1 MFYHDSKLQYPVRV
15 DEPNPLFAKYL
26 QQAIGGIEGEIRVMM
41 QYLFQAF
48 GARGPVKY
56 RDMLMETGTEEMG
69 HIEMLATAV
78 ALNLE
83 DAPIEEQEKAAKDPV
98 VGAIMGGMNPR
109 HVLSSGLSAMPVNS
123 NGVPFDCSHVY
134 ATGNL
139 AADMYANVTA
149 ESGGRVL
156 ACRLYNATGDAG
168 MKDMLRFPHRPRLP
182 MPARRPGVSTLRTSA
197 VELAVIEELGGY
209 QVHPIPNSFPQDEE
223 LQDVNYTFMATG
235 VDGVEPPE
243 GRWSSGG
250 TFCRPSTGG
259 GRSRRSGC
267 GRAGRS
273 RTSARPGPSRG
284 RRPSRS
290 ATTRACSKRRRTRS
304 RRRRTS
310 GPLRRPTPLD
320 VPLVARNDMRTSPN

>member
-15 DEPNPLFAKYL
+15 DEPSPLFAKYL
-26 QQAIGGIEGEIRVMM
+26 QQAIGGIEGEIRVCL

-48 GARGPVKY
+48 GARGPAKY

-83 DAPIEEQEKAAKDPV
+83 NAPIEAQEEAAKDPV
-98 VGAIMGGMNPR
+98 VGAVMGGMNPR

-156 ACRLYNATGDAG
+156 ACRLYHATDDAG
-168 MKDMLRFPHRPRLP
+168 MKDMLKFLI
-182 MPARRPGVSTLRTSA
+182 ARDTMHQ
-197 VELAVIEELGGY
+197 EQWLAVIEELGGH

-223 LQDVNYTFMATG
+223 LQDVNYTFMLTG
-235 VDGVEPPE
+235 INGVEPPE
-243 GRWSSGG
+243 GRWSSGPALDGKG
-250 TFCRPSTGG
+250 TFKTEKMQPRGQKPDLGM
-259 GRSRRSGC
+259 
-267 GRAGRS
+267 
-273 RTSARPGPSRG
+273 ARP
-284 RRPSRS
+284 
-290 ATTRACSKRRRTRS
+290 K
-304 RRRRTS
+304 S
-310 GPLRRPTPLD
+310 GAQAEQIGDHEGLLEKAKD
-320 VPLVARNDMRTSPN
+320 VLS

>member
-15 DEPNPLFAKYL
+15 DEPSPVFAKYL

-48 GARGPVKY
+48 GARGPAKY

-83 DAPIEEQEKAAKDPV
+83 NAPIEAQEEAAKDPI
-98 VGAIMGGMNPR
+98 VGAVMGGMNPR

-123 NGVPFDCSHVY
+123 NGIPFDCSHVY

-156 ACRLYNATGDAG
+156 AVRLYHATDDAG
-168 MKDMLRFPHRPRLP
+168 MKDMLKFLI
-182 MPARRPGVSTLRTSA
+182 ARDTMHQ
-197 VELAVIEELGGY
+197 EQWLAVIEELGGN

-223 LQDVNYTFMATG
+223 LQDVNYTFMSTG
-235 VDGVEPPE
+235 INGVEPPE
-243 GRWSSGG
+243 GRWSSGPALDGKG
-250 TFCRPSTGG
+250 TFKTEKMQPRGQKPNLGM
-259 GRSRRSGC
+259 
-267 GRAGRS
+267 
-273 RTSARPGPSRG
+273 ARP
-284 RRPSRS
+284 
-290 ATTRACSKRRRTRS
+290 K
-304 RRRRTS
+304 S
-310 GPLRRPTPLD
+310 GAQAEQIGDHEGLLEKAKD
-320 VPLVARNDMRTSPN
+320 ALS